1 MVVLHGMAEVKC
13 RWFLGLASTSV
24 AEDARRIVNGS
35 RARVLEALPGPSP
48 LEVLLHAYQLRGAF
62 PGGPPLLACSLT
74 DTSILLVL
82 ENLLPQLQQVRQDL
96 PFSAICGSRL
106 LLGLMLLEV
115 AHLDITHLQSTETA
129 AASVALAQLPLSFS
143 LMTLQARALRLP
155 LCVQRPEE
163 VCALGGPGPRY
174 PTALHVRGAAGHH
187 SQSPGAVFAFGHFM
201 AIWPWTSDIV
211 SWDHFGQCHPNGDI
225 GDIQIGWI
233 LPLQHVATCYLPKE
247 NLSELP
253 FSLDRYLDL
262 QHREL
267 SGVCDLVKNVKIG
280 HRQIAK
286 ACAEAVDVLV
296 GQYIAAKLKVAT
308 PNETLDEQKF
318 QRIEQERLQGWKY
331 DLVLKLRTDV
341 EIAHPLSLADFPE
354 VATARVIYSAGDI
367 VFFCNREVAHIL
379 FDDILQKLTSRA
391 GNERKLLPLNYG
403 RILRT
408 GEGNALP
415 LQVFPDV
422 GKELRDALVGNQ
434 GRGFL
439 ISAIRKHR
447 ASLEA
452 AHLRA
457 ESEDVP
463 IFSGH
468 WRFRN
473 DTKQYQ
479 YWKKT
484 NRIPRDHE
492 MCSMRHWFY
501 HVHQAEPE
509 VLMRGWSGSPL
520 KLSRTRHYQHCNCE
534 PPTCIPDGWPVGAM
548 IEREYQV
555 KALLMPQEA
564 VGLGIFAGSWS
575 KMVTMVTMVTVELPM
590 REKVMLQLQHG
601 GAMWGFGFQRCLII
615 CIILLVAAVLA
626 ALYVRRKRQMA
637 AHEVE
642 QPLSEA

>member
-1 MVVLHGMAEVKC
+1 MRRECRRKRWTGRATGWLLASLCRFADAKALTRVACVFRLGNSTEELYAFDAAARTWGVKC
-13 RWFLGLASTSV
+13 RWFLGLASASV

-48 LEVLLHAYQLRGAF
+48 LEVLLHAYRLRGAF

-82 ENLLPQLQQVRQDL
+82 ENLLPHLRQVRQDL
-96 PFSAICGSRL
+96 PFSAMCGSRL
-106 LLGLMLLEV
+106 LC
-115 AHLDITHLQSTETA
+115 QTA
-129 AASVALAQLPLSFS
+129 AASIVLAQVPLSSS

-187 SQSPGAVFAFGHFM
+187 SLFANLYAAWPLPSSWCREDSPIAARGYPLPAKGEPLRVAVLIGSLLRSPASSILLLGRLFVEKVKYQVFVY
-201 AIWPWTSDIV
+201 TS
-211 SWDHFGQCHPNGDI
+211 P
-225 GDIQIGWI
+225 
-233 LPLQHVATCYLPKE
+233 
-247 NLSELP
+247 
-253 FSLDRYLDL
+253 
-262 QHREL
+262 
-267 SGVCDLVKNVKIG
+267 
-280 HRQIAK
+280 IAK
-286 ACAEAVDVLV
+286 TQACAEAVDVLV

-308 PNETLDEQKF
+308 PNETLEEQNF
-318 QRIEQERLQGWKY
+318 QWIVGTDHMRQWYKHRVAYAMMEEQERLQGWKY

-341 EIAHPLSLADFPE
+341 EIARPLSLADFPE

-379 FDDILQKLTSRA
+379 FDDIPQKLASRA

-434 GRGFL
+434 GRGLL

-520 KLSRTRHYQHCNCE
+520 KLSKTRHYQHCNCE
-534 PPTCIPDGWPVGAM
+534 PPTCIPDGWPVPWPANPP
-548 IEREYQV
+548 R
-555 KALLMPQEA
+555 
-564 VGLGIFAGSWS
+564 
-575 KMVTMVTMVTVELPM
+575 T
-590 REKVMLQLQHG
+590 
-601 GAMWGFGFQRCLII
+601 
-615 CIILLVAAVLA
+615 
-626 ALYVRRKRQMA
+626 
-637 AHEVE
+637 
-642 QPLSEA
+642 

>member
-1 MVVLHGMAEVKC
+1 MEKVKYQV
-13 RWFLGLASTSV
+13 FVYTS
-24 AEDARRIVNGS
+24 
-35 RARVLEALPGPSP
+35 P
-48 LEVLLHAYQLRGAF
+48 
-62 PGGPPLLACSLT
+62 
-74 DTSILLVL
+74 
-82 ENLLPQLQQVRQDL
+82 
-96 PFSAICGSRL
+96 
-106 LLGLMLLEV
+106 
-115 AHLDITHLQSTETA
+115 
-129 AASVALAQLPLSFS
+129 
-143 LMTLQARALRLP
+143 
-155 LCVQRPEE
+155 
-163 VCALGGPGPRY
+163 
-174 PTALHVRGAAGHH
+174 
-187 SQSPGAVFAFGHFM
+187 
-201 AIWPWTSDIV
+201 
-211 SWDHFGQCHPNGDI
+211 
-225 GDIQIGWI
+225 
-233 LPLQHVATCYLPKE
+233 
-247 NLSELP
+247 
-253 FSLDRYLDL
+253 
-262 QHREL
+262 
-267 SGVCDLVKNVKIG
+267 
-280 HRQIAK
+280 IAK
-286 ACAEAVDVLV
+286 TQACAEAVDVLV

-308 PNETLDEQKF
+308 PNETLEEQNF
-318 QRIEQERLQGWKY
+318 QWIVGTDHMRQWYKHRVAYAMMEEQERLQGWKY

-341 EIAHPLSLADFPE
+341 EIARPLSLADFPE

-379 FDDILQKLTSRA
+379 FDDIPQKLASRA

-434 GRGFL
+434 GRGLL

-520 KLSRTRHYQHCNCE
+520 KLSKTRHYQHCNCE
-534 PPTCIPDGWPVGAM
+534 PPTCIPDGWPVPWPANPP
-548 IEREYQV
+548 R
-555 KALLMPQEA
+555 
-564 VGLGIFAGSWS
+564 
-575 KMVTMVTMVTVELPM
+575 T
-590 REKVMLQLQHG
+590 
-601 GAMWGFGFQRCLII
+601 
-615 CIILLVAAVLA
+615 
-626 ALYVRRKRQMA
+626 
-637 AHEVE
+637 
-642 QPLSEA
+642 